1 MWAHVEDARL
11 RAAYPRARPLLLE
24 LFAAANLAFL
34 AVDVSLA
41 HTANFFRDP
50 AEWIPVVASALC
62 TLALA
67 AGLLAFRPLST
78 GAGRWI
84 GLVVGSI
91 GVAVGVA
98 GMLLH
103 LESQFFQT
111 LTLRGLVYSAPF
123 AAPLAYAGLGLLVLL
138 NRMVPAETV
147 EWGLW
152 LLFLAL
158 GGFVGNLA
166 LSLADHAQNGFYN
179 PLEWIPVIVSAMGV
193 GFFAVAM
200 ARPRGRPFLVAL
212 VAVLLL
218 EATTGLLGFLL
229 HARHLFQ
236 GGLVPL
242 RDRVLY
248 GAPPFAPLLFTDL
261 ALLGALGVWD
271 LHHKGVF
278 GGTVGAEPEAASGS
292 AAGD

>member
-1 MWAHVEDARL
+1 MSARADDPRL
-11 RAAYPRARPLLLE
+11 RAAYPLARPLLLE
-24 LFAAANLAFL
+24 LFATTNLAFL
-34 AVDVSLA
+34 AADVSLA
-41 HTANFFRDP
+41 HTANLFRAP
-50 AEWIPVVASALC
+50 TEWIPVVASAAC

-67 AGLLAFRPLST
+67 VGLLAFRPIHT
-78 GAGRWI
+78 GTGRWI
-84 GLVVGSI
+84 GIAVGTVGI
-91 GVAVGVA
+91 AVGVA

-138 NRMVPAETV
+138 NRMVPAETI

-152 LLFLAL
+152 LVFLTL

-166 LSLADHAQNGFYN
+166 LSLADHAQNGFFD
-179 PLEWIPVIVSAMGV
+179 PLEWIAVVAGAVGV
-193 GFFAVAM
+193 GFLTVAM

-212 VAVLLL
+212 IAVLAL
-218 EATTGLLGFLL
+218 EATTGILGFGL
-229 HARHLFQ
+229 HSRHLFQ

-242 RDRVLY
+242 GDRVLY

-278 GGTVGAEPEAASGS
+278 GGRPTVEAEAGA
-292 AAGD
+292 

>member
-1 MWAHVEDARL
+1 MSARADDRRL
-11 RAAYPRARPLLLE
+11 RAAYPLARPLLLE
-24 LFAAANLAFL
+24 LFATANLAFL
-34 AVDVSLA
+34 AADVSLA

-50 AEWIPVVASALC
+50 TEWIPVVASAAC

-67 AGLLAFRPLST
+67 IGIFAFRPIHT
-78 GAGRWI
+78 GVGRWI
-84 GLVVGSI
+84 GLAVG
-91 GVAVGVA
+91 GVAVAVGVA

-138 NRMVPAETV
+138 NRMVAADTI

-152 LLFLAL
+152 LLFLTL
-158 GGFVGNLA
+158 GGFTGNLA
-166 LSLADHAQNGFYN
+166 LSLADHAQNGFFN
-179 PLEWIPVIVSAMGV
+179 PLEWMPVVVSAVGV
-193 GFFAVAM
+193 GFFTVAM

-212 VAVLLL
+212 IVVLALQ
-218 EATTGLLGFLL
+218 ATTGVLGFLL
-229 HARHLFQ
+229 HSRHLFQ
-236 GGLVPL
+236 GGGVPL

-248 GAPPFAPLLFTDL
+248 GAPPFAPLLFADL
-261 ALLGALGVWD
+261 ALIGALGVWD

-278 GGTVGAEPEAASGS
+278 GRSPVAEAEAGA
-292 AAGD
+292 